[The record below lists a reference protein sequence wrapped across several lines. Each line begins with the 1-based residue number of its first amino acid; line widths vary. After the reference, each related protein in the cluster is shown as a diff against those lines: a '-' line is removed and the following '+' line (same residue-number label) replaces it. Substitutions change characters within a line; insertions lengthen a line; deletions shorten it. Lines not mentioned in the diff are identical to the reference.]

1 MFASQVSPRLARPPS
16 SAPSRP
22 LRIEPGSS
30 GRRAGEGHIQTSTRP
45 CVTHRGPHRFHTS
58 SSEFSSG
65 GSGGR
70 AGGGGGSPRE
80 RCRGPTRH
88 TRPRHAMLSG
98 FRRISARNFVGTHGF
113 GPAGVA
119 KTDVARP
126 ALKSSGNRASRSW
139 LGSLQNMVC
148 LGGCVGGVG
157 VRVQR
162 WAGLAKHQAH
172 AGERGKIDAV
182 AATPSHIAT
191 TSPSAWSPCLR
202 DCPGKMRPRKA
213 FAGGAY
219 FWCPLH

>member
-98 FRRISARNFVGTHGF
+98 FRRISARNCGHAWVWARGRRKNRCGAPSPQVFREQ
-113 GPAGVA
+113 GVTQLA
-119 KTDVARP
+119 WIPSKYGV
-126 ALKSSGNRASRSW
+126 
-139 LGSLQNMVC
+139 
-148 LGGCVGGVG
+148 LGGGCGGGVG

-182 AATPSHIAT
+182 AATPSLIAT